1 MNGRERIYNAEIAA
15 AVAGDLEEAGTI
27 DPSLLLA
34 LVKRL
39 SDLAV
44 DQSRAIDRLERR
56 LALVDAMRRGLE
68 AIDRRVD
75 QLEESDAPSRIV

>member
-1 MNGRERIYNAEIAA
+1 MNGPERIYNAEIAA
-15 AVAGDLEEAGTI
+15 AVAGALEEVGD
-27 DPSLLLA
+27 DPALLRT

-39 SDLAV
+39 ADLAV

-56 LALVDAMRRGLE
+56 VALVDAMRRGLE

-75 QLEESDAPSRIV
+75 ALEEAE